1 LAIIF
6 AVLSATCFG
15 LALVTGRV
23 GLRLADPRTGAAIS
37 IPSAT
42 ILFIIAAPFAPGIA
56 GLNLHAALLF
66 AAVGLVFPAV
76 VTILTFRSNEL
87 LGPTI
92 TSAVSGTAPLFA
104 LLGAALLLGERIPPQ
119 AALSAAG
126 VIAGVALLS
135 WKPGATL
142 RMVLF
147 DWRLMVPIAGAMVR
161 GFSQVGAK
169 EALHLWPSPFAAGF
183 IGYVVSSAVVI
194 VARQYQRSTRS
205 RLTAKGIAWF
215 ATTGVLNGGAVLL
228 LYAALAIAPVWKV
241 TPIVASYPLITG
253 VVSAVFLRD
262 ERLSLQVVTG
272 AGMTVA
278 AVVFLVSLGGG

>member
-23 GLRLADPRTGAAIS
+23 GLRIVDPRSGAAIS
-37 IPSAT
+37 IPTAA
-42 ILFIIAAPFAPGIA
+42 ILFVIAAPFVSGIA
-56 GLNLHAALLF
+56 GIPLEAALFF

-92 TSAVSGTAPLFA
+92 TGAVSGTAPLFA
-104 LLGAALLLGERIPPQ
+104 LIGAALLLGERIPPQ
-119 AALSAAG
+119 AALSAVG

-135 WKPGATL
+135 WKKGTAL
-142 RMVLF
+142 RVTLF
-147 DWRLMVPIAGAMVR
+147 DWRLMVPIAGAAVR

-169 EALHLWPSPFAAGF
+169 EALHHWSSPFAAGL
-183 IGYVVSSAVVI
+183 IGYLVSSVVVI
-194 VARQYQRSTRS
+194 AARQQQGTTRS

-215 ATTGVLNGGAVLL
+215 SATGALNGGAVLL
-228 LYAALAIAPVWKV
+228 LYAALAIAPVWTV

-253 VVSAVFLRD
+253 VASAVLLRD
-262 ERLSLQVVTG
+262 EEFSPQVFAG
-272 AGMTVA
+272 AGLTVA
-278 AVVFLVSLGGG
+278 AIVFLVGSSGR

>member
-1 LAIIF
+1 MAIIF

-23 GLRLADPRTGAAIS
+23 GLRIIDPRSGAAIS
-37 IPSAT
+37 IPTAA
-42 ILFIIAAPFAPGIA
+42 ILFVVAAPFVPGIA
-56 GLNLHAALLF
+56 GIRLEAALLF
-66 AAVGLVFPAV
+66 AAIGLVFPAV

-92 TSAVSGTAPLFA
+92 TSAISGTAPLFA
-104 LLGAALLLGERIPPQ
+104 LLGAALLLDERIPPR

-135 WKPGATL
+135 WKTGVAL
-142 RMVLF
+142 RTRLF
-147 DWRLMVPIAGAMVR
+147 DWRLMVPIAGAAVR

-169 EALHLWPSPFAAGF
+169 EALHLWSSPFAAGL
-183 IGYVVSSAVVI
+183 IGYLVSSVVVI
-194 VARQYQRSTRS
+194 AARQQQGAARS
-205 RLTAKGIAWF
+205 RLTAKGLAWF
-215 ATTGVLNGGAVLL
+215 SVTGALNGGAVLL
-228 LYAALAIAPVWKV
+228 MYAALAIAPVWTV

-253 VVSAVFLRD
+253 VISAVFLRD
-262 ERLSLQVVTG
+262 EKLSLQVLTG

-278 AVVFLVSLGGG
+278 AIVFLVGSTGH